1 MPIRHHYQE
10 ITMFRKSIIAVVL
23 GVTLLFLFFTLV
35 SAQGQKD
42 VYQTDMNTPTAAPL
56 PVDST
61 PVPDL
66 PLSGAQSGTGTCP
79 MMSGTSM
86 TGTGNMSGMGNMTG
100 MQGMSGMNMGNM
112 SGMQGMQNMPAG
124 TMNMGGMAGM
134 NMTNMN
140 SPMAA
145 YATPWYS
152 NPWLMLGWVVLVLVV
167 LAVLAGIVLTVQ
179 TLKRRSEAVV
189 PVEKS

>member
-23 GVTLLFLFFTLV
+23 SVALLFLLFTLV
-35 SAQGQKD
+35 SADGQKE
-42 VYQTDMNTPTAAPL
+42 VYQMDMNTPTAAPL
-56 PVDST
+56 PVEST

-66 PLSGAQSGTGTCP
+66 PLSGTQAGTGTCP

-86 TGTGNMSGMGNMTG
+86 TGAGNMSGMGMGNMAG
-100 MQGMSGMNMGNM
+100 MQGMSGMNMGTM
-112 SGMQGMQNMPAG
+112 PGMQGMQNMP
-124 TMNMGGMAGM
+124 GGMAGM
-134 NMTNMN
+134 NMNG
-140 SPMAA
+140 PMAA

-152 NPWLMLGWVVLVLVV
+152 NPWLMLGWVLLVLVV
-167 LAVLAGIVLTVQ
+167 LAVLAGIVLTAQ
-179 TLKRRSEAVV
+179 TLRRRSEAVV